1 MKIAVTY
8 ENGEIFQHFGHT
20 EQFKIYEVEGKE
32 IINEKIINTNGSGH
46 GLLGKLLISEEVDF
60 LICGG
65 IGNGA
70 RNILEDNNIKVYPGV
85 LGNADNAIKKF
96 IEGTLEY
103 DINKKCDHAGH
114 DSEHNCTIH
123 DCSKDKG
130 GCSGNK

>member
-8 ENGEIFQHFGHT
+8 ENGDIFQHFGHT
-20 EQFKIYEVEGKE
+20 EQFKIYEVNGKE
-32 IINEKIINTNGSGH
+32 IVDEKIINTNGSGH
-46 GLLGKLLISEEVDF
+46 GLLGKLLISERVNV

-65 IGNGA
+65 LGSGA

-85 LGNADNAIKKF
+85 IGNADNAIKKF

-103 DINKKCDHAGH
+103 DINKKCDHNGH
-114 DSEHNCTIH
+114 NHEHDCTTQ
-123 DCSKDKG
+123 DCSKEKG